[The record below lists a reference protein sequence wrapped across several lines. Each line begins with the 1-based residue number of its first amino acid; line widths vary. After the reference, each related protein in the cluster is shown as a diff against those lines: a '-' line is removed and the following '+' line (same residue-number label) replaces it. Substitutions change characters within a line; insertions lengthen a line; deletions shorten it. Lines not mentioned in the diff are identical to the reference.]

1 MQEKKR
7 IPLKRLHRLR
17 NARKQ
22 AAETDDLTPMMKAIK
37 AVHSVTSTG
46 STQPEDL
53 ERQRAAQE
61 LFGRLVTPNLLI
73 NTTPITVNNVSAEWV
88 RMNQGH
94 DRRHVVLY
102 CHGGGYTCGQLGY
115 ARVLAS
121 KLALSTGCDVL
132 SFEYRLAPEAPY
144 PSAIDDALRV
154 WDYLMYMGIGA
165 RDVIV
170 AGDSAGGNL
179 ALELAL
185 AVKAQGRS
193 QPCAL
198 VLMSPWTDMTM
209 QGASYQKCAALDP
222 MLTHDYIDSCRTAY
236 RGANSTLEW
245 EDPSLSPLFADLRG
259 LPPTLIQVG
268 TNEILKSDSI
278 NLAIADGVEHFH
290 IDARAVIAD
299 AVQQFVFDLRAV
311 QHGTGGQRFRH
322 RLRFQVGG
330 FKIMPEQPTVQRDLE
345 LRVFPCGLFQGL
357 IQAVGVHILV

>member
-1 MQEKKR
+1 MPRKKTDLSQRLEAVIKTLVPQQEQN
-7 IPLKRLHRLR
+7 P
-17 NARKQ
+17 
-22 AAETDDLTPMMKAIK
+22 DDLGPMMRAIK
-37 AVHSVTSTG
+37 AVHSISDHTST
-46 STQPEDL
+46 TPEDL
-53 ERQRAAQE
+53 EHQRAWQE
-61 LFGRLVTPNLLI
+61 LFARLVTPSIGIRNDSL
-73 NTTPITVNNVSAEWV
+73 TVGSIPAEWV
-88 RMNQGH
+88 SLEHGH
-94 DRRHVVLY
+94 DRHHAVLY

-278 NLAIADGVEHFH
+278 NLAKAMTEQEVY
-290 IDARAVIAD
+290 AVLEVYPECWHVFQQMPIPHA
-299 AVQQFVFDLRAV
+299 AQAMESVGRFVQ
-311 QHGTGGQRFRH
+311 
-322 RLRFQVGG
+322 
-330 FKIMPEQPTVQRDLE
+330 KIL
-345 LRVFPCGLFQGL
+345 
-357 IQAVGVHILV
+357 

>member
-1 MQEKKR
+1 MSRRKNDLSQRLEAVIKTLVPQQEQN
-7 IPLKRLHRLR
+7 P
-17 NARKQ
+17 
-22 AAETDDLTPMMKAIK
+22 DDLGPMMRAIK
-37 AVHSVTSTG
+37 AVHSISDHTST
-46 STQPEDL
+46 TPEDL
-53 ERQRAAQE
+53 ERQRAAEE
-61 LFGRLVTPNLLI
+61 LFARLVTPGIGIRSDSL
-73 NTTPITVNNVSAEWV
+73 TVGSIPAEWV
-88 RMNQGH
+88 SLEHGH
-94 DRRHVVLY
+94 DRRHAVLY

-193 QPCAL
+193 QPRAL

-278 NLAIADGVEHFH
+278 NLAKAMTEQEVY
-290 IDARAVIAD
+290 AVLEVYPECWHVFQQMPIPHA
-299 AVQQFVFDLRAV
+299 AQAMESVGRFVQ
-311 QHGTGGQRFRH
+311 
-322 RLRFQVGG
+322 
-330 FKIMPEQPTVQRDLE
+330 KIL
-345 LRVFPCGLFQGL
+345 
-357 IQAVGVHILV
+357 

>member
-222 MLTHDYIDSCRTAY
+222 MLTHDYIDSCRIDW
-236 RGANSTLEW
+236 RCKLPN
-245 EDPSLSPLFADLRG
+245 DADMDLA
-259 LPPTLIQVG
+259 PA
-268 TNEILKSDSI
+268 EILSNKNAIFVPSSVGKIYAVASDGSHVIWARKLSNTVI
-278 NLAIADGVEHFH
+278 N
-290 IDARAVIAD
+290 
-299 AVQQFVFDLRAV
+299 
-311 QHGTGGQRFRH
+311 
-322 RLRFQVGG
+322 
-330 FKIMPEQPTVQRDLE
+330 
-345 LRVFPCGLFQGL
+345 
-357 IQAVGVHILV
+357 HILPLSEDTVVASTMDGIVVCIKYTR

>member
-1 MQEKKR
+1 MSRRKNDLSQRIEAVIKTLVPQQEQN
-7 IPLKRLHRLR
+7 P
-17 NARKQ
+17 
-22 AAETDDLTPMMKAIK
+22 DDLGPMMRAIK
-37 AVHSVTSTG
+37 AVHSISDHTST
-46 STQPEDL
+46 TPEDL
-53 ERQRAAQE
+53 ERQRAAEE
-61 LFGRLVTPNLLI
+61 LFARLVTPGIGIRSDSL
-73 NTTPITVNNVSAEWV
+73 TVGSIPAEWV
-88 RMNQGH
+88 SLEHGH
-94 DRRHVVLY
+94 DRRHAVLY

-193 QPCAL
+193 QPRAL

-245 EDPSLSPLFADLRG
+245 ENPSLSPLFADLRG

-278 NLAIADGVEHFH
+278 NLAKAMTEQEVY
-290 IDARAVIAD
+290 AVLEVYPECWHVFQQMPIPHA
-299 AVQQFVFDLRAV
+299 AQAMESVGRFVQ
-311 QHGTGGQRFRH
+311 
-322 RLRFQVGG
+322 
-330 FKIMPEQPTVQRDLE
+330 KIL
-345 LRVFPCGLFQGL
+345 
-357 IQAVGVHILV
+357 

>member
-1 MQEKKR
+1 MPKKKNDLSQRLEAVIKTLVPQQEQN
-7 IPLKRLHRLR
+7 P
-17 NARKQ
+17 
-22 AAETDDLTPMMKAIK
+22 DDLGPMMRAIK
-37 AVHSVTSTG
+37 AVHSISDHTST
-46 STQPEDL
+46 TPEDL
-53 ERQRAAQE
+53 ERQRAGQE
-61 LFGRLVTPNLLI
+61 LFARLVTPSIGIRNDSL
-73 NTTPITVNNVSAEWV
+73 TVGNIPAEWISLEH
-88 RMNQGH
+88 GH
-94 DRRHVVLY
+94 DRRHAVLY

-278 NLAIADGVEHFH
+278 NLAKAMTEQEVY
-290 IDARAVIAD
+290 AVLEVYPECWHVFQQMPIPHA
-299 AVQQFVFDLRAV
+299 AQAMESIGRFVQ
-311 QHGTGGQRFRH
+311 
-322 RLRFQVGG
+322 
-330 FKIMPEQPTVQRDLE
+330 KIL
-345 LRVFPCGLFQGL
+345 
-357 IQAVGVHILV
+357 

>member
-61 LFGRLVTPNLLI
+61 LFARLVTPNLLI

-170 AGDSAGGNL
+170 AGDSAG
-179 ALELAL
+179 A
-185 AVKAQGRS
+185 
-193 QPCAL
+193 
-198 VLMSPWTDMTM
+198 
-209 QGASYQKCAALDP
+209 
-222 MLTHDYIDSCRTAY
+222 
-236 RGANSTLEW
+236 
-245 EDPSLSPLFADLRG
+245 
-259 LPPTLIQVG
+259 
-268 TNEILKSDSI
+268 
-278 NLAIADGVEHFH
+278 
-290 IDARAVIAD
+290 
-299 AVQQFVFDLRAV
+299 
-311 QHGTGGQRFRH
+311 GTGPCRKGPGPQPAACPGADEPLDRYDDAGGILSEMCRAGPH
-322 RLRFQVGG
+322 ADPRLY
-330 FKIMPEQPTVQRDLE
+330 
-345 LRVFPCGLFQGL
+345 
-357 IQAVGVHILV
+357 

>member
-1 MQEKKR
+1 MPRKKTDLSQRLEAVIKTLVPQQEQN
-7 IPLKRLHRLR
+7 P
-17 NARKQ
+17 
-22 AAETDDLTPMMKAIK
+22 DDLGPMMRAIK
-37 AVHSVTSTG
+37 AVHSISDHTST
-46 STQPEDL
+46 TPEDL
-53 ERQRAAQE
+53 EHQRAAQE
-61 LFGRLVTPNLLI
+61 LFGRLVTPSIGIRNDSL
-73 NTTPITVNNVSAEWV
+73 TVGSIPAEWV
-88 RMNQGH
+88 SLEHGH
-94 DRRHVVLY
+94 DRHHAVLY

-236 RGANSTLEW
+236 RL
-245 EDPSLSPLFADLRG
+245 SLIHISE
-259 LPPTLIQVG
+259 PTRR
-268 TNEILKSDSI
+268 S
-278 NLAIADGVEHFH
+278 
-290 IDARAVIAD
+290 
-299 AVQQFVFDLRAV
+299 
-311 QHGTGGQRFRH
+311 
-322 RLRFQVGG
+322 
-330 FKIMPEQPTVQRDLE
+330 
-345 LRVFPCGLFQGL
+345 
-357 IQAVGVHILV
+357 

>member
-1 MQEKKR
+1 MSRKKNDLSQRLEAVIKTLVPQQEQ
-7 IPLKRLHRLR
+7 
-17 NARKQ
+17 NA
-22 AAETDDLTPMMKAIK
+22 DDLGPMMRAIK
-37 AVHSVTSTG
+37 AVHSISDHTST
-46 STQPEDL
+46 TPEDL
-53 ERQRAAQE
+53 ERQRAAEE
-61 LFGRLVTPNLLI
+61 LFARLVTPGIGIRSDSL
-73 NTTPITVNNVSAEWV
+73 TVGNIPAEWV
-88 RMNQGH
+88 SLEHGH
-94 DRRHVVLY
+94 DRRHAVLY

-193 QPCAL
+193 QPRAL

-278 NLAIADGVEHFH
+278 NLAKAMTEQEVY
-290 IDARAVIAD
+290 AVLEVYPECWHVFQQMPIPHA
-299 AVQQFVFDLRAV
+299 AQAMESVGRFVQ
-311 QHGTGGQRFRH
+311 
-322 RLRFQVGG
+322 
-330 FKIMPEQPTVQRDLE
+330 KIL
-345 LRVFPCGLFQGL
+345 
-357 IQAVGVHILV
+357 

>member
-17 NARKQ
+17 TARKQ

-115 ARVLAS
+115 ARILAS
-121 KLALSTGCDVL
+121 KLALATGFDVL
-132 SFEYRLAPEAPY
+132 SFEYRLAPEHPFPA
-144 PSAIDDALRV
+144 AIEDAV
-154 WDYLMYMGIGA
+154 AMWDYLMYMGYGA

-185 AVKAQGRS
+185 KLKEQGRA
-193 QPCAL
+193 QPRGL
-198 VLMSPWTDMTM
+198 VLFSPWTDMT
-209 QGASYQKCAALDP
+209 ASGK
-222 MLTHDYIDSCRTAY
+222 SY
-236 RGANSTLEW
+236 RL
-245 EDPSLSPLFADLRG
+245 SLIHISE
-259 LPPTLIQVG
+259 PT
-268 TNEILKSDSI
+268 
-278 NLAIADGVEHFH
+278 
-290 IDARAVIAD
+290 R
-299 AVQQFVFDLRAV
+299 
-311 QHGTGGQRFRH
+311 
-322 RLRFQVGG
+322 
-330 FKIMPEQPTVQRDLE
+330 P
-345 LRVFPCGLFQGL
+345 
-357 IQAVGVHILV
+357 